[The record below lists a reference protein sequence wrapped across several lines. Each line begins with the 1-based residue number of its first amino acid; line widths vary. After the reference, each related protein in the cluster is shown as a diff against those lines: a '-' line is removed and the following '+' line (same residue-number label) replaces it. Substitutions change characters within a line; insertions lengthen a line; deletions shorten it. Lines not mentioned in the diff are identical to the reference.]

1 MYRVQVLSPAHILC
15 TSRIRDRHRRPPRDQ
30 HGRVAARTS
39 IEREREGASDF
50 SVCEREVTHVDDVGV
65 YDALARREPVPEV
78 LLVHVHHQLA
88 CVRACACM
96 GYIYCVSL
104 GGTQM

>member
-1 MYRVQVLSPAHILC
+1 M
-15 TSRIRDRHRRPPRDQ
+15 
-30 HGRVAARTS
+30 
-39 IEREREGASDF
+39 SDF
-50 SVCEREVTHVDDVGV
+50 SVCAREVTHVDDVGV

-78 LLVHVHHQLA
+78 LLVHVHHQLVRVRVRA
-88 CVRACACM
+88 RVRACACM